1 MLLFLLALGFLFLG
15 ALVSLI
21 SWRHPAWARIFAPV
35 TVILGSLLALP
46 PVLSALL
53 GKEIPLLELPWSLP
67 FGSLTMRLD
76 PFQPSSPFR
85 FPSFRLGALYGI
97 GYFSPY
103 RSGETSPVLV

>member
-1 MLLFLLALGFLFLG
+1 MLLYLLALGFLFLG

-76 PFQPSSPFR
+76 PLSALFALPILVVSA
-85 FPSFRLGALYGI
+85 LAALYGI
-97 GYFSPY
+97 GYFSPI
-103 RSGETSPVLV
+103 